1 MVEDFLY
8 ICDGAYSHNE
18 LTKMEISV
26 LKVMDFDL
34 GIPISYRFLRR
45 YARCAKVSMPTLTL
59 ARYILEFSLMDY
71 SLIFYSDSKLAS
83 AALFLAL
90 QMKDLSSWTTTLEY
104 YSGYKTSDFRDVVLA
119 LNEGLHKK
127 QKDALQTVRN
137 KYSHRFVFHLI
148 FKNLF
153 YRNLIFNFLIN
164 IFYFSIFFGVAKTA
178 LKESD
183 KLKF

>member
-8 ICDGAYSHNE
+8 ICDGAYSHRE

-71 SLIFYSDSKLAS
+71 STIFYSDSKMAS

-90 QMKDLSSWTTTLEY
+90 QMKDLGGWTTTLEY
-104 YSGYKTSDFRDVVLA
+104 YTGYQAIDFKDIAIA

-127 QKDALQTVRN
+127 HKEALSTVRN
-137 KYSHRFVFHLI
+137 KYSH
-148 FKNLF
+148 K
-153 YRNLIFNFLIN
+153 
-164 IFYFSIFFGVAKTA
+164 
-178 LKESD
+178 
-183 KLKF
+183 